1 MKKTDISV
9 ICPLYRGQEYI
20 DAILEMLYR
29 NQEKLAEAGKQKVI
43 EVIFVN
49 DYPQEKI
56 SLPQSQREDLKMK
69 LLEPGKNQGIH
80 RSRVLGVEQAEGE
93 YILFLDQDDRIR
105 EDFLKSQLF
114 HMDGTA
120 AVLCNGYYQNNRIIY
135 SSREEQENAAY
146 LSEYLKQKNVIISP
160 GQVLLR
166 ADSIPKEWRHNCF
179 SQNGS
184 DDVLLWILMLVS
196 NHGFAI
202 NEEKLFWHLE
212 SDANAS
218 YQFEK
223 MKKSIEE
230 LLTRVLG
237 LDCLPAEQKEVFRG
251 ATERRLARYDQYAS
265 LQKTLDNLAKESNL
279 SSLRKYIGSRHTAVY
294 GWGILGREFWK
305 MAQRA
310 GIDISFAI
318 DAGKAAFMEPEIPLY
333 KPQEDLPQADIII
346 VTPVTGFQEI
356 KAFLQKKCQAE
367 ILSLSAFLERI
378 GT

>member
-146 LSEYLKQKNVIISP
+146 LSEYLKQKDVIISP

>member
-166 ADSIPKEWRHNCF
+166 TESIPEEWKHNCLC
-179 SQNGS
+179 QNGS
-184 DDVLLWILMLVS
+184 DDVLLWILMLVR
-196 NHGFAI
+196 NKKFAL
-202 NEEKLFWHLE
+202 NEEKLFWHME
-212 SDANAS
+212 SDSNAS

-223 MKKSIEE
+223 MQKSIEE
-230 LLTRVLG
+230 LLERVLK
-237 LDCLPAEQKEVFRG
+237 LDCLTAEQKGVFNG
-251 ATERRLARYDQYAS
+251 ATERRLARYDRYVA
-265 LQKTLDNLAKESNL
+265 LQSVIETLADRKNL
-279 SSLRKYIGSRHTAVY
+279 SRLREYIGSKHAAVY
-294 GWGILGREFWK
+294 GWGIFGREFWK
-305 MAQRA
+305 LAQKA
-310 GIDISFAI
+310 GIDICFGI
-318 DAGKAAFMEPEIPLY
+318 DAGKATFLKPEIPLY
-333 KPQEDLPQADIII
+333 SPQEDLPQADIII
-346 VTPVTGFQEI
+346 VTPVTGVQEI
-356 KAFLQKKCQAE
+356 KALLEKKCQAE
-367 ILSLSAFLERI
+367 IVSLSEFLERI
-378 GT
+378 GM

>member
-1 MKKTDISV
+1 MTKTDISV
-9 ICPLYRGQEYI
+9 ICPLYRGQKYI
-20 DAILEMLYR
+20 GSVLEMLYR
-29 NQEKLAEAGKQKVI
+29 NQHKLTEAGAAKLT

-56 SLPQSQREDLKMK
+56 SLPQSQREDVRLK
-69 LLEPGKNQGIH
+69 LLEPGRNQGIH
-80 RSRVLGVEQAEGE
+80 RSRVLGAEQAEGE
-93 YILFLDQDDRIR
+93 YILFLDQDDRIH
-105 EDFLKSQLF
+105 EDYFKRQLF
-114 HMDGTA
+114 YIDGKA
-120 AVLCNGYYQNNRIIY
+120 AALCNGYYQNSRIIY
-135 SSREEQENAAY
+135 SSREEQENAAC
-146 LSEYLKQKNVIISP
+146 LSEYLKQKDVIISP

-166 ADSIPKEWRHNCF
+166 ADSIPQEWRHNCL

-184 DDVLLWILMLVS
+184 DDVLLWILMLGS
-196 NHGFAI
+196 NQGFAI

-212 SDANAS
+212 SDTNAS

-223 MKKSIEE
+223 MKQSIQE
-230 LLTRVLG
+230 LLARVLG
-237 LDCLPAEQKEVFRG
+237 LDCLSAEQKEVFRG

-265 LQKTLDNLAKESNL
+265 LQKALDNLAEESNL

-305 MAQRA
+305 MARRA

-318 DAGKAAFMEPEIPLY
+318 DAGKDAFMEPEVPLY
-333 KPQEDLPQADIII
+333 KPQEDLPQADILI

-356 KAFLQKKCQAE
+356 KALLQRKCQAE
-367 ILSLSAFLERI
+367 IVSLSAFLERI